1 MLFEY
6 SYIPRTSFI
15 SLGGRTYNNQAKF
28 VNMGSHQTW
37 QTRIA
42 EKQATQLAK
51 IPQAWRLPSAYLTGN
66 ETCANGVME
75 IPAKCGILSAEEL
88 HITQDFDAVTL
99 AKAVQLGT
107 IKAESVATAFCK
119 RAAIAQQLTN
129 CLTETMFDDAIKRGE
144 FLDAYLEAHGNP
156 LGPLHGVPISLK
168 ESFDCAGVQS
178 TMGLV
183 SYLDHPVHSEHG
195 ATAAILLDLGAILY
209 CKTNI
214 SQTLM
219 SSDSHNN
226 IFGRTLNPHKLSL
239 TAGGS
244 SGGEGALVAL
254 RGSIL
259 GVGTDMAGSVRIP
272 ALCNGTYGFKPS
284 TGRIPFFGSTFC
296 HRMGSPGF
304 PPVAGPLAC
313 SYDGMALFLQAVL
326 ESHPWNRDPTLLAI
340 PWRAEVAAAVP
351 EKLRIGYM
359 LEDPNFPV
367 HPPVRRA
374 LESSAQALAQAGHEV
389 IPLPELP
396 SLEAGMDLG
405 LDAFSFDNTVEWKK
419 HVDASGEPLVPSLR
433 DNLPLLTRKVEAGG
447 YTLDDIFAFNAAR
460 LMYKAGWN
468 AVFARHQL
476 DVLICPGAETTAV
489 PHDTI
494 GAPPYGSVWSLVEVS
509 GLSFFYFTPIYSAPK
524 SNIPLVVP
532 GSCTARGPSH
542 EGCRPRPSCTA
553 GKSQT
558 L

>member
-1 MLFEY
+1 
-6 SYIPRTSFI
+6 
-15 SLGGRTYNNQAKF
+15 
-28 VNMGSHQTW
+28 MGSHQTW
-37 QTRIA
+37 QTRVA
-42 EKQATQLAK
+42 EKQATQLGK
-51 IPQAWRLPSAYLTGN
+51 IPKAWHLPSEFLTGD
-66 ETCANGVME
+66 ETCADGVMD

-88 HITQDFDAVTL
+88 HITEDLDAVAL

-107 IKAESVATAFCK
+107 IKAKLVATAFCK

-129 CLTETMFDDAIKRGE
+129 CLTETMFEEAIKRGE
-144 FLDAYLEAHGNP
+144 FLDEYLESHGKP

-183 SYLDHPVHSEHG
+183 SYLDKPAHGENG
-195 ATAAILLDLGAILY
+195 ATAAILIDLGAILY

-226 IFGRTLNPHKLSL
+226 VFGRTLNPHKLSL
-239 TAGGS
+239 GAGGS

-284 TGRIPFFGSTFC
+284 TGRVPFFGSTFC

-304 PPVAGPLAC
+304 PPVAGPLSC
-313 SYDGMALFLQAVL
+313 SYEGMALFLQAVI
-326 ESHPWNRDPTLLAI
+326 ESHPWNRDPLLYAI
-340 PWRAEVAAAVP
+340 PWRAEVAASVP
-351 EKLRIGYM
+351 KKLRIGYM
-359 LEDPNFPV
+359 LEDAKFPV

-374 LESSAQALAQAGHEV
+374 MESSAQALAQAGHEV
-389 IPLPELP
+389 IPLSELP
-396 SLEAGMDLG
+396 SLETGLELG
-405 LDAFSFDNTVEWKK
+405 LDACSFDNTVEWKK
-419 HVDASGEPLVPSLR
+419 HVDVSGEPVVPSLR
-433 DNLPLLTRKVEAGG
+433 DNLPLLTRKVDKGG
-447 YTLDDIFAFNAAR
+447 YTIDDIFAHNAAK
-460 LMYKAGWN
+460 LQYKAGWN
-468 AVFARHQL
+468 VVFARHQL

-494 GAPPYGSVWSLVEVS
+494 GAPPYTSLFSLLEFPAVILPVGRAMKDVDRDDLAPAASLRPCRNSDADRSDLVDGAPTAIQVVS
-509 GLSFFYFTPIYSAPK
+509 RSFRDEELLAAGRVIDQCLRKANS
-524 SNIPLVVP
+524 
-532 GSCTARGPSH
+532 PSW
-542 EGCRPRPSCTA
+542 G
-553 GKSQT
+553 
-558 L
+558 